1 MLEGMNTTFCRPKPG
16 RRPRRERGFTVLE
29 VMVVMVIFG
38 MVALIGLPMMVRSVV
53 RARVLSQVGVLKQA
67 IAMARIHALKQGG
80 GVAVRF
86 LSTNTAQEGGVVLAW
101 VDSDS
106 DGSYGPPSEIL
117 VGRWPVE
124 DNVILKPDPG
134 NLLYK
139 LGGGTSRGVLF
150 MANGAARVSESGS
163 VGVGQGAIVVSDH
176 NQNDVRLLVIG
187 GTGTVVQEMRDPET
201 GAWSKEMRFWRY

>member
-1 MLEGMNTTFCRPKPG
+1 MNPDGPDPSFVV
-16 RRPRRERGFTVLE
+16 RRRCQRGFTVLE
-29 VMVVMVIFG
+29 IMVVMVIFG
-38 MVALIGLPMMVRSVV
+38 MVALIGIPMMARSVV

-86 LSTNTAQEGGVVLAW
+86 LTTNAAQEGGEVLAW
-101 VDSDS
+101 VDSDG

-117 VGRWPVE
+117 VGRWPMK

-139 LGGGTSRGVLF
+139 LGGGTARGVLF

-176 NQNDVRLLVIG
+176 HQNDVRLLVIG
-187 GTGTVVQEMRDPET
+187 GTGTVVQEMRDPESGT
-201 GAWSKEMRFWRY
+201 WSKEMRFWRY